1 MHKQARRDLK
11 QTPYY
16 TLRVMKQNI
25 GDIMNKIQTGALL
38 VMLALGGPASLMAAE
53 GVRMKCWTN
62 QEGVRECGNRV
73 PPEYIQQGYTEI
85 DGKGFVRDVKERAK
99 TPEELVEAKRL
110 AKLKA
115 AEQKQKAEQ
124 ETRDRVLLRTF
135 SSVNDIERARDNRV
149 AALEGAIKLAGIRNE
164 NTRLKL
170 NDYIKRAAESERM
183 GKTPAAALLEDI
195 EALQG
200 QIENNDRFIAEKR
213 AEQAQIRQAH
223 ALDIER
229 YKRLKGME

>member
-1 MHKQARRDLK
+1 
-11 QTPYY
+11 
-16 TLRVMKQNI
+16 
-25 GDIMNKIQTGALL
+25 MNKTQTGALL
-38 VMLALGGPASLMAAE
+38 VLLALGGPASLMAAE

-62 QEGVRECGNRV
+62 NEGVRECGNKV

-99 TPEELVEAKRL
+99 TPEELAEAKRL
-110 AKLKA
+110 AALEA
-115 AEQKQKAEQ
+115 AEQKQKAER
-124 ETRDRVLLRTF
+124 EARDRVLLRTF
-135 SSVNDIERARDNRV
+135 SSVSDIERVRDNRV
-149 AALEGAIKLAGIRNE
+149 AALEAAIKLAGIRNE

-170 NDYIKRAAESERM
+170 NDYIKRAADRERT
-183 GKTPAAALLEDI
+183 GQAPTPALLEDI

-200 QIENNDRFIAEKR
+200 QVENNVRFIAEKR
-213 AEQAQIRQAH
+213 AEQEQIRQAH

>member
-1 MHKQARRDLK
+1 MSK
-11 QTPYY
+11 T
-16 TLRVMKQNI
+16 
-25 GDIMNKIQTGALL
+25 QTGALL
-38 VMLALGGPASLMAAE
+38 VLLALAGPASLMAAE

-62 QEGVRECGNRV
+62 HEGVRECGNRV

-135 SSVNDIERARDNRV
+135 SSVSDIERARDNRV
-149 AALEGAIKLAGIRNE
+149 AALEGTIKLAGIRNE

-170 NDYIKRAAESERM
+170 NDYIKRAADRERT
-183 GKTPAAALLEDI
+183 GQAPTPALLEDI

-213 AEQAQIRQAH
+213 AEQEQIRQAH

>member
-1 MHKQARRDLK
+1 
-11 QTPYY
+11 
-16 TLRVMKQNI
+16 
-25 GDIMNKIQTGALL
+25 MNKTQTGALL
-38 VMLALGGPASLMAAE
+38 VLLALAGPTSLMAAE

-62 QEGVRECGNRV
+62 HEGVRECGNRV

-99 TPEELVEAKRL
+99 TPAELAEAKRL
-110 AKLKA
+110 AKIKA

-135 SSVNDIERARDNRV
+135 SSVSDIERARDDRI
-149 AALEGAIKLAGIRNE
+149 AALEGAIKLAGLRNE

-170 NDYIKRAAESERM
+170 NDYIKRAADRERM
-183 GKTPAAALLEDI
+183 GKTPAPALIEDI
-195 EALQG
+195 EALRG
-200 QIENNDRFIAEKR
+200 QIENNVRFIAEKR
-213 AEQAQIRQAH
+213 AEQEQIRQAH

-229 YKRLKGME
+229 YKRLKGMEQG

>member
-1 MHKQARRDLK
+1 
-11 QTPYY
+11 
-16 TLRVMKQNI
+16 
-25 GDIMNKIQTGALL
+25 MNNTQTGALL
-38 VMLALGGPASLMAAE
+38 VILALAGPASLMAAE

-99 TPEELVEAKRL
+99 TPEELAEAKRL

-124 ETRDRVLLRTF
+124 EARDRVLLRTF
-135 SSVNDIERARDNRV
+135 SSVGDIERARDDRV
-149 AALEGAIKLAGIRNE
+149 AALEGTIKLAGIRNE

-170 NDYIKRAAESERM
+170 DGYIKRAAESERM
-183 GKTPAAALLEDI
+183 GQTPAPALLEDI
-195 EALQG
+195 EGLRR
-200 QIENNDRFIAEKR
+200 QIKDNVRFIDEKR
-213 AEQAQIRQAH
+213 AEQEQIRQAH

>member
-1 MHKQARRDLK
+1 
-11 QTPYY
+11 
-16 TLRVMKQNI
+16 
-25 GDIMNKIQTGALL
+25 MNKTQTGALL
-38 VMLALGGPASLMAAE
+38 VLLALGGPASLMAVE

-62 QEGVRECGNRV
+62 HEGVRECGNKV

-99 TPEELVEAKRL
+99 TPEELAEAKRL
-110 AKLKA
+110 AALEA
-115 AEQKQKAEQ
+115 AEQKQKAER
-124 ETRDRVLLRTF
+124 EARDRVLLRTF
-135 SSVNDIERARDNRV
+135 SSVSDIERVRDNRV
-149 AALEGAIKLAGIRNE
+149 AALEAAIKLAGIRNE

-170 NDYIKRAAESERM
+170 NDYIKRAADRERT
-183 GKTPAAALLEDI
+183 GQAPAPALLEDI

-200 QIENNDRFIAEKR
+200 QVENNVRFIAEKR
-213 AEQAQIRQAH
+213 AEQEQIRQAH

>member
-1 MHKQARRDLK
+1 
-11 QTPYY
+11 
-16 TLRVMKQNI
+16 
-25 GDIMNKIQTGALL
+25 MNKTQTGALL
-38 VMLALGGPASLMAAE
+38 VMLALAGPASLMAAE
-53 GVRMKCWTN
+53 RVRMKCWVN
-62 QEGVRECGNRV
+62 HEGIRECGNRV

-99 TPEELVEAKRL
+99 TPAELAEAKRL

-149 AALEGAIKLAGIRNE
+149 AALEGTIKLAGIRND
-164 NTRLKL
+164 NTRSKL

-183 GKTPAAALLEDI
+183 GKTPAPALLEDI
-195 EALQG
+195 EALRG

-213 AEQAQIRQAH
+213 AEQAQIRESH